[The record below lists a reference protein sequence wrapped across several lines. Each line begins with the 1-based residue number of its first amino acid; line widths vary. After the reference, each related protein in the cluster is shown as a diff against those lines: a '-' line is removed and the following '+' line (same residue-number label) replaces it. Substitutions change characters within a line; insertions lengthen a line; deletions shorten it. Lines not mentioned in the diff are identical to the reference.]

1 MNDIYITLTGNVAA
15 EPRQY
20 SFDDG
25 ARVTSLRVLTT
36 HRYFDKKTGQ
46 WADGERVCFA
56 VRCWRALGDNVAKS
70 VQVGQPVVVS
80 GKLRIREFGPE
91 DDRRFMPEV
100 EASSVGHDLR
110 WGTGV
115 FAKPERGGGTV
126 SVSKEMRDR
135 LDEETQDW
143 ALGTK
148 PTPDRFAATRLDA
161 RADVRADAQAVAR
174 ADAWVDMG
182 ADSRVDARADVRAD
196 AQADARMDARADARD
211 VRMDARDE
219 GAVVRVEEEQKRAPE
234 HLTET
239 RALVDGVAASPD
251 RPISQQGRPASQM
264 NTSGESGPVGERRAL
279 TGRAR
284 EQTSASV
291 LGTGTGTRRSRTL
304 ESTTTT
310 GATKQSGG
318 TSATKQP
325 SAKPLASSSTGASST
340 GPSLP
345 GAALTGAAPT
355 ASTPVGAASTGAAP
369 TASTPTGAAST
380 GGSSTRSSSAAVPTP
395 TDRSGGAT
403 VRILG
408 AGDNKTEA
416 EDAGWPTEERAA
428 A

>member
-36 HRYFDKKTGQ
+36 HRYFDKRTGQ

-91 DDRRFMPEV
+91 GDRRFMPEV

-115 FAKPERGGGTV
+115 FAKPERGGGTG

-143 ALGTK
+143 AMGAK
-148 PTPDRFAATRLDA
+148 PAPDRLTTTRVTA
-161 RADVRADAQAVAR
+161 
-174 ADAWVDMG
+174 
-182 ADSRVDARADVRAD
+182 RVDAR
-196 AQADARMDARADARD
+196 M
-211 VRMDARDE
+211 DE
-219 GAVVRVEEEQKRAPE
+219 GSAPRVAEEQKS
-234 HLTET
+234 
-239 RALVDGVAASPD
+239 GPD
-251 RPISQQGRPASQM
+251 RPAEPPAVAAARPTGPVLADEVLVPGDRTASQQNHPASPPH
-264 NTSGESGPVGERRAL
+264 TSEESGTSEEGHAPTRSIKD
-279 TGRAR
+279 
-284 EQTSASV
+284 QISASV
-291 LGTGTGTRRSRTL
+291 LGTGSRSTRAL
-304 ESTTTT
+304 ESPAT
-310 GATKQSGG
+310 GAATKRSGPA
-318 TSATKQP
+318 ATKQP
-325 SAKPLASSSTGASST
+325 NTKHSASSPSATSPTSGSST
-340 GPSLP
+340 DL
-345 GAALTGAAPT
+345 AP
-355 ASTPVGAASTGAAP
+355 AHAEPMAAASIGAV
-369 TASTPTGAAST
+369 STGAAST
-380 GGSSTRSSSAAVPTP
+380 GSAPGAGLTSTASTVAASTDVTSARAASTRSQSRGAPSPAG
-395 TDRSGGAT
+395 RSGGAT

-408 AGDNKTEA
+408 ADDNETEA

>member
-91 DDRRFMPEV
+91 GDRRFMPEV
-100 EASSVGHDLR
+100 EANSVGHDLR

-115 FAKPERGGGTV
+115 FAKPERGGGTG

-143 ALGTK
+143 ALGAN
-148 PTPDRFAATRLDA
+148 PAPDRLTTTT
-161 RADVRADAQAVAR
+161 
-174 ADAWVDMG
+174 
-182 ADSRVDARADVRAD
+182 RVDT
-196 AQADARMDARADARD
+196 QAA
-211 VRMDARDE
+211 E
-219 GAVVRVEEEQKRAPE
+219 GSAPRVAEEQKR
-234 HLTET
+234 
-239 RALVDGVAASPD
+239 RPD
-251 RPISQQGRPASQM
+251 RSAATPALAEEVMASGNHTASQQDRPTSPPRS
-264 NTSGESGPVGERRAL
+264 SGESGTVEEERAP
-279 TGRAR
+279 THSIKD
-284 EQTSASV
+284 QISASV
-291 LGTGTGTRRSRTL
+291 RDTGSRRLRAL
-304 ESTTTT
+304 ESTTTAD
-310 GATKQSGG
+310 ATQQSGP
-318 TSATKQP
+318 TATRQP
-325 SAKPLASSSTGASST
+325 SAKQSATS
-340 GPSLP
+340 PSATSP
-345 GAALTGAAPT
+345 TADSPTDAAPT
-355 ASTPVGAASTGAAP
+355 DTASAGAASRGAASTGSAP
-369 TASTPTGAAST
+369 ASTAPASAASRGAAST
-380 GGSSTRSSSAAVPTP
+380 RSQSRGALSPAARPGS
-395 TDRSGGAT
+395 GAT

-408 AGDNKTEA
+408 ADDNETEA